1 MDLEASTGVTGRKLK
16 EPYEGVLGNLERH
29 YREEYIVFDPK

>member
-1 MDLEASTGVTGRKLK
+1 MDVEASTRIMGRKK
-16 EPYEGVLGNLERH
+16 EPYVGVLGNLERH